1 MEYLNKI
8 EIRGIVGRVSFST
21 VGEKRHANFSV
32 CTQYA
37 YKNQSGEAVV
47 EMTWF
52 NVSAWEGPKNGI
64 DNLQKG
70 AQVFVSGR
78 IRTRFYQM
86 GDGGERV
93 IQEVAA
99 REVRVEPKSE
109 EA

>member
-8 EIRGIVGRVSFST
+8 EIRGIVGQVSFAE
-21 VGEKRHANFSV
+21 VGDKKHANFSV

-47 EMTWF
+47 ETTWF
-52 NVSAWEGPKNGI
+52 NVSAWEGSKNGI

-78 IRTRFYQM
+78 IRTRYYE
-86 GDGGERV
+86 GNGCER
-93 IQEVAA
+93 ILQEVEAQ
-99 REVRVEPKSE
+99 EVRVEPKSE

>member
-1 MEYLNKI
+1 MELLNKI
-8 EIRGIVGRVSFST
+8 EIRGIVGQVSFAE
-21 VGEKRHANFSV
+21 VGDKKHANFSV

-47 EMTWF
+47 ETTWF

-78 IRTRFYQM
+78 IRTRYYE
-86 GDGGERV
+86 GNGCER
-93 IQEVAA
+93 ILQEVEAQ
-99 REVRVEPKSE
+99 EVRVEPKSE

>member
-1 MEYLNKI
+1 MEFLNKI
-8 EIRGIVGRVSFST
+8 EIRGIVGQVSFAE

-37 YKNQSGEAVV
+37 YKNQSGKAVV
-47 EMTWF
+47 ETTWF

-78 IRTRFYQM
+78 ICTRYYE
-86 GDGGERV
+86 GDGFER
-93 IQEVAA
+93 ILQEVVAQ
-99 REVRVEPKSE
+99 EVKVEPKSE

>member
-1 MEYLNKI
+1 MEFFNKI
-8 EIRGIVGRVSFST
+8 EIRGIVGQVSFAE
-21 VGEKRHANFSV
+21 VGDKKHANFSV

-47 EMTWF
+47 ETTWF

-78 IRTRFYQM
+78 IRTRYYE
-86 GDGGERV
+86 GNGCER
-93 IQEVAA
+93 ILQEVEAK
-99 REVRVEPKSE
+99 EVRVEPKSE

>member
-1 MEYLNKI
+1 MEFLNKI
-8 EIRGIVGRVSFST
+8 EIRGIVGQVSFAE

-47 EMTWF
+47 ETTWF

-78 IRTRFYQM
+78 IRTRYYE
-86 GDGGERV
+86 GNGCER
-93 IQEVAA
+93 ILQEVEAQ
-99 REVRVEPKSE
+99 EVRVELKSE

>member
-1 MEYLNKI
+1 MEFLNKI
-8 EIRGIVGRVSFST
+8 EIRGIVGQVSFAE

-47 EMTWF
+47 ETTWF

-78 IRTRFYQM
+78 IRTRYYE
-86 GDGGERV
+86 GDGFER
-93 IQEVAA
+93 ILQEVVAQ
-99 REVRVEPKSE
+99 EVKVEPKSE

>member
-1 MEYLNKI
+1 MEFLNKI
-8 EIRGIVGRVSFST
+8 EIRGIVGQVSFAE

-47 EMTWF
+47 ETTWF

-78 IRTRFYQM
+78 IRTRYYE
-86 GDGGERV
+86 GNGCERNL
-93 IQEVAA
+93 QEVEAQ
-99 REVRVEPKSE
+99 EVRVELKSE